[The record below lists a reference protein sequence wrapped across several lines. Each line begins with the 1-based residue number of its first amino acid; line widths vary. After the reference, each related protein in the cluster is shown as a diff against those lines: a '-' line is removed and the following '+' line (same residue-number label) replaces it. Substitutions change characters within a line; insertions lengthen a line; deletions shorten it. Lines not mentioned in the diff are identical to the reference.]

1 MPPRPKFLRHLNLVR
16 GLGDERAGN
25 RRTGSDSVAS
35 APRRSPPQSQFRAVG
50 SAAAA
55 LVAVACAFGPIQDQ
69 SVTRDAATGDGVDTS
84 RSTMDNFLSESRRY
98 LGL

>member
-1 MPPRPKFLRHLNLVR
+1 MRRLNLVR
-16 GLGDERAGN
+16 GRGDERV
-25 RRTGSDSVAS
+25 GSSPSGGDGIAS
-35 APRRSPPQSQFRAVG
+35 APRRSPPQSAFRAAG

-55 LVAVACAFGPIQDQ
+55 LVAVACAFGPMQDQ
-69 SVTRDAATGDGVDTS
+69 SVTRDAATGDGIDTS